1 MDTTENFP
9 RRSSAGT
16 PGAPRGTGIGKAEI
30 AGGALRVRE
39 RSTLRVSGEHGELVA
54 RCEIGARGGARGDE
68 REHHGRSDDDDGR
81 QGRRGNERRSEKRRC
96 GRGRRATRVA
106 RVDSSA
112 DPVEF
117 GKASNDANVG
127 AASANARRRTTK
139 ADIWGAASVCRRRGV
154 TRGGS
159 PLHLREEGRLS
170 ERGSCES

>member
-1 MDTTENFP
+1 MNESTT
-9 RRSSAGT
+9 GGVMT
-16 PGAPRGTGIGKAEI
+16 TTG
-30 AGGALRVRE
+30 V
-39 RSTLRVSGEHGELVA
+39 
-54 RCEIGARGGARGDE
+54 RGGAGTRG
-68 REHHGRSDDDDGR
+68 
-81 QGRRGNERRSEKRRC
+81 GRRNVGV
-96 GRGRRATRVA
+96 GGGGATRVA